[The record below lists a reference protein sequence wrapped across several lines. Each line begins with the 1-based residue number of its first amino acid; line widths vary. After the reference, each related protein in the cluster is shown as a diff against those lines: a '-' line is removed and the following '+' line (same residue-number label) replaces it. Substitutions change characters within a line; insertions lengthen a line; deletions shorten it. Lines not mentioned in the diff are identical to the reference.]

1 MSNNEGSSM
10 ITDKDIP
17 APSEERFADV
27 GRGVTLC
34 YQTFG
39 DPSAPPL
46 LLIQGLGTQM
56 IGWPESFCRRLVAG
70 GLFVVRFDNRDCGR
84 SWRAKL
90 RPPRPWQLATGRL
103 DPDLYTISDMARD
116 TAGLIDALELAPVH
130 VVGVSMGGMIGQTL
144 AAQYPDRVRSLV
156 SMMSTTGARGKGR
169 PAPSTMRMLVSR
181 PPSDEAGAVER
192 AVTMF
197 RHIGSRGFPFDEAG
211 TRERARLAFHRG
223 FHPAGTGRQLGAIV
237 KSGDRTAELARITAP
252 TLVLH
257 GDHDLMVDP
266 SGGQAT
272 ADAIPGARL
281 QTIAGLGHDLP
292 DGALEQLAGLILE
305 HVAPVSA
312 PARATVFTRAP
323 APAQAARSSG
333 VSGP

>member
-1 MSNNEGSSM
+1 M
-10 ITDKDIP
+10 ITDQDKP

-39 DPSAPPL
+39 DPSAPPV

-56 IGWPESFCRRLVAG
+56 IGWPEAFCQRLVAG

-90 RPPRPWQLATGRL
+90 RPPRPWQLVARRL
-103 DPDLYTISDMARD
+103 DPELYTLSDMARD
-116 TAGLIDALELAPVH
+116 TAGLIDALALEPVH
-130 VVGVSMGGMIGQTL
+130 AVGISMGGMIAQTL

-156 SMMSTTGARGKGR
+156 SIMSTTGARGQGR
-169 PAPSTMRMLVSR
+169 PAPSTLRMLISR
-181 PPSDEAGAVER
+181 PPSDEEGAVQR
-192 AVTMF
+192 TVTMF
-197 RHIGSRGFPFDEAG
+197 RHIGSRGFPFDEAA

-223 FHPAGTGRQLGAIV
+223 FHPAGAGRQLGAIV

-257 GDHDLMVDP
+257 GDHDPMVDP
-266 SGGQAT
+266 SGGRAT
-272 ADAIPGARL
+272 AAAIPGARL
-281 QTIAGLGHDLP
+281 RTIAGLGHDLP
-292 DGALEQLAGLILE
+292 DGALDQLAKLILD
-305 HVAPVSA
+305 HVS
-312 PARATVFTRAP
+312 PASTP
-323 APAQAARSSG
+323 AEAS
-333 VSGP
+333 V